1 MSGRK
6 SNSNGGKQGLEV
18 APQQLGVRRWDV
30 STGEAD
36 DNIADEGLQRESP
49 EHYTD

>member
-6 SNSNGGKQGLEV
+6 SNSNAAKQGLEV
-18 APQQLGVRRWDV
+18 LPQQVGVRRWDV

-36 DNIADEGLQRESP
+36 YNIAHEGLQRESP
-49 EHYTD
+49 EHYID